1 MQHIKEHNRWQMEL
15 TSLDTFIAHDNPVR
29 VIDAFADQLE
39 LDKLGFVA
47 NQIKSEGRPSYQ
59 SKLFLKIYLYGYVNG
74 IRSSRKLERECMR
87 NIEMQWLC
95 GRLVPNYHTIADFR
109 KVNHHALRNMFKLF
123 VAFLKDE
130 QLIAGE
136 IIAIDGTKS
145 RAHNSKKNNY
155 NPKKIDRHLNYI
167 EDKSNQYLNMLDA
180 NDAAQTTDLT
190 IPDIKTKLQQLK
202 ERKIKYELIARQLQQ
217 SNQPQVS
224 TTDADARALLVQGQV
239 VEVCYNTQAAVDAK
253 HKLVVATH
261 TINRNDRNAMSAIAL
276 EAKHN
281 LETHTLT
288 ALLDKGYHNGRE
300 IQTCKDNNITT
311 ICAQQEIVNSN
322 EKGTTPEYLVTKF
335 IYNETDDTYTCPQG
349 ETLQTKGTWHYKQ
362 RTERSTGYRF
372 KKYRTPQ
379 CKTCPVKNLCTGKAK
394 GGREIERSEF
404 AKAVEENAARYHTNK
419 ELYRTR
425 QEINEHIFGTIKR
438 VWGYYYT
445 NLKGLQKVNGEWSL
459 IMLCYNL
466 KRCINILGIPTLL
479 EKLKN
484 YKPDYGKIAGLHKN
498 TKQFKLITRIV
509 FLEHKLAA

>member
-190 IPDIKTKLQQLK
+190 ISDIKTKLQQLK

-261 TINRNDRNAMSAIAL
+261 TIRM
-276 EAKHN
+276 
-281 LETHTLT
+281 
-288 ALLDKGYHNGRE
+288 
-300 IQTCKDNNITT
+300 
-311 ICAQQEIVNSN
+311 
-322 EKGTTPEYLVTKF
+322 
-335 IYNETDDTYTCPQG
+335 
-349 ETLQTKGTWHYKQ
+349 
-362 RTERSTGYRF
+362 
-372 KKYRTPQ
+372 
-379 CKTCPVKNLCTGKAK
+379 
-394 GGREIERSEF
+394 
-404 AKAVEENAARYHTNK
+404 
-419 ELYRTR
+419 
-425 QEINEHIFGTIKR
+425 
-438 VWGYYYT
+438 
-445 NLKGLQKVNGEWSL
+445 
-459 IMLCYNL
+459 
-466 KRCINILGIPTLL
+466 
-479 EKLKN
+479 
-484 YKPDYGKIAGLHKN
+484 
-498 TKQFKLITRIV
+498 
-509 FLEHKLAA
+509 